1 MNEIVVVVAPAPF
14 HRGLRTGRESEGF
27 EAEVSATVDVD
38 ANIVAEVTTYCPIVG
53 VGNSDD

>member
-1 MNEIVVVVAPAPF
+1 MNEIVVVVAPSPF

-27 EAEVSATVDVD
+27 EAEAFAIVDVD
-38 ANIVAEVTTYCPIVG
+38 VGVVVEVTTYCPIVG